1 MPEIMQQIRSDFGPD
16 AVILNTKEVM
26 HGGFLGFF
34 KKKKLEVVAALDPKP
49 LKPTP
54 VIDPNIKFDN
64 KKTKVRS
71 ANEQPILQEIQQLK
85 KLIQSQMK
93 SDLQFSP
100 NYLLVYN
107 HLIEQEVEEELA
119 KQLLEHIEEGDELF
133 IDQIAL
139 SLKEHLSNLLADKI
153 AVSDDQKAKV
163 IHFVGP
169 TGVGK
174 TTTLAKIAAE
184 YMLKKNKSIAFITT
198 DTYRIAAIDQLKT
211 YAKILNVPVEV
222 AYSKEDYIK
231 AIEKFSSY
239 DYIYVDTAGRN
250 YREEKFITNLKETIN
265 LSSNS
270 KTYLVLTLTA
280 KQKDVLDIFN
290 RFHQL
295 NIDNIIFTKIDE
307 TTQYGS
313 IINIALNYKVKIGYL
328 TNGQDVPNDIIQPTG
343 DYISDLILGE
353 FLNE

>member
-1 MPEIMQQIRSDFGPD
+1 MPEIMQQIRSDIGPD

-26 HGGFLGFF
+26 DGGFLGFF
-34 KKKKLEVVAALDPKP
+34 KKKKIEVVAALDPKP

-54 VIDPNIKFDN
+54 VRETNKNFIKREPR
-64 KKTKVRS
+64 VRS
-71 ANEQPILQEIQQLK
+71 ANEEPILQEIQHIK

-93 SDLQFSP
+93 SDLQLSP
-100 NYLLVYN
+100 NYLLVYK

-119 KQLLEHIEEGDELF
+119 KQLLEQIEGGDELL

-139 SLKEHLSNLLADKI
+139 SLKEHLSNLLTDKI
-153 AVSDDQKAKV
+153 AVNDDQKAKI

-184 YMLKKNKSIAFITT
+184 YMLKQNKSIAFITT

-222 AYSKEDYIK
+222 AYSKADYIK

-239 DYIYVDTAGRN
+239 DFIYVDTAGRN
-250 YREEKFITNLKETIN
+250 YREEKFITNLKETIH

-280 KQKDVLDIFN
+280 KQKDVLDIFKQ
-290 RFHQL
+290 FHQL
-295 NIDNIIFTKIDE
+295 NIDNIIFTKLDE

-313 IINIALNYKVKIGYL
+313 ILNIALNYKVKIGYL
-328 TNGQDVPNDIIQPTG
+328 TNGQDVPNDIIKPTA
-343 DYISDLILGE
+343 DYITDLILGE